1 MHKNIRSFMLIIPN
15 LYGYLHKSCKIFHN
29 QQDMNFMMVSSTIE
43 HKQKHPSDI
52 AWVFV
57 YTPINLNTLKAV
69 INTKIAI
76 NPR

>member
-1 MHKNIRSFMLIIPN
+1 
-15 LYGYLHKSCKIFHN
+15 
-29 QQDMNFMMVSSTIE
+29 MMFFSTIE
-43 HKQKHPSDI
+43 HKQKHPSKT

-69 INTKIAI
+69 INTKIPI

>member
-1 MHKNIRSFMLIIPN
+1 MHKRNPYLAVDYFKS
-15 LYGYLHKSCKIFHN
+15 YGCLHN
-29 QQDMNFMMVSSTIE
+29 QQSSKLSMVSSTME
-43 HKQKHPSDI
+43 HKQKHPSKA

-69 INTKIAI
+69 INTKMAI

>member
-1 MHKNIRSFMLIIPN
+1 
-15 LYGYLHKSCKIFHN
+15 
-29 QQDMNFMMVSSTIE
+29 MMVSSTIK
-43 HKQKHPSDI
+43 HKKQHPSK

-69 INTKIAI
+69 INTKIPI

>member
-1 MHKNIRSFMLIIPN
+1 
-15 LYGYLHKSCKIFHN
+15 
-29 QQDMNFMMVSSTIE
+29 MVSSTIE
-43 HKQKHPSDI
+43 FKKQHPSKT

-69 INTKIAI
+69 INTKIPI

>member
-1 MHKNIRSFMLIIPN
+1 
-15 LYGYLHKSCKIFHN
+15 
-29 QQDMNFMMVSSTIE
+29 MVSSTME
-43 HKQKHPSDI
+43 HKKQHPSI
-52 AWVFV
+52 AAWVFV

>member
-1 MHKNIRSFMLIIPN
+1 
-15 LYGYLHKSCKIFHN
+15 
-29 QQDMNFMMVSSTIE
+29 MMVSSTIK
-43 HKQKHPSDI
+43 HKQKHPSNA